1 MFTTLSVLVKQ
12 RPVTCVLYLPL
23 SGQEVPS
30 SILLTP
36 IDPLRAM
43 GQARATGLIVKYS
56 VKWSTDRG
64 RGVKVNGAPPAS
76 IDTNLVVL
84 RNCRR

>member
-1 MFTTLSVLVKQ
+1 MLETLSVLVKQ
-12 RPVTCVLYLPL
+12 WPVTCVLYLPL

-56 VKWSTDRG
+56 RKMEYWQREGGKG
-64 RGVKVNGAPPAS
+64 RTAGFH
-76 IDTNLVVL
+76 
-84 RNCRR
+84 RY